1 VSHIA
6 HLVDE
11 MENPKGTGIFRIK
24 LERRIYRVCDSV
36 ANIGINRLISF
47 THAIQKAMNG
57 EDNIEVPKS
66 NVTPEDVNENAS
78 HEQTIEQSKT
88 QSENME
94 VHHHPDLHHKKK
106 NFNEYFLEF
115 LMIFLAVTMGFFAE
129 NLRED
134 YVEHKSAKEFA
145 SQLIEDL
152 ATDTVELN
160 SASHVLNVIIT
171 AGDSLGN
178 ILRNDAKTITGGKL
192 YYYEYLSSLRWN
204 LLSRDAT
211 LQQLKSSGALRYLG
225 DTSLIRK
232 IMNYEESVQVIYLA
246 QNRFEPQKIEN
257 WNLAQKVFDHSYFYL
272 LDSFSDSAINLLTMN
287 DERTIRFMNN
297 NYPLLTYDKNLLQQL
312 RNWAYS
318 SSRNYRIEIRIFNA
332 AKLQAIIAINA
343 LKKEY
348 NF

>member
-1 VSHIA
+1 
-6 HLVDE
+6 
-11 MENPKGTGIFRIK
+11 
-24 LERRIYRVCDSV
+24 
-36 ANIGINRLISF
+36 
-47 THAIQKAMNG
+47 
-57 EDNIEVPKS
+57 
-66 NVTPEDVNENAS
+66 
-78 HEQTIEQSKT
+78 
-88 QSENME
+88 ME
-94 VHHHPDLHHKKK
+94 VHHHPKVEKK
-106 NFNEYFLEF
+106 NFKEYFLEF
-115 LMIFLAVTMGFFAE
+115 LMIFLAVTLGFFAE

-232 IMNYEESVQVIYLA
+232 IMNYEESVQIIYLA

-257 WNLAQKVFDHSYFYL
+257 WSLVQKVFDQSYFNSF
-272 LDSFSDSAINLLTMN
+272 DSLSDFAINFKVN
-287 DERTIRFMNN
+287 DERAMRFMNN
-297 NYPLLTYDKNLLQQL
+297 NYPLLNYDKDLLQQL
-312 RNWAYS
+312 RNWAY
-318 SSRNYRIEIRIFNA
+318 
-332 AKLQAIIAINA
+332 
-343 LKKEY
+343 
-348 NF
+348 